1 MEVTKELINGPL
13 KDRES
18 QENSN
23 TVDNANSAYTQP
35 QAQELQRDLT
45 NMQII
50 SQFDINNQGVS
61 HAPSNNMAGW
71 THQSDIVQE

>member
-23 TVDNANSAYTQP
+23 TVDNANSAFTQP
-35 QAQELQRDLT
+35 QAQEL
-45 NMQII
+45 
-50 SQFDINNQGVS
+50 
-61 HAPSNNMAGW
+61 
-71 THQSDIVQE
+71 